1 MKKWPE
7 DGSTVQ
13 FAEIVESVRKAILFA
28 YNIKR
33 KNRNRSIPWDGLD
46 IGNDSK
52 ATCFSPEEQL
62 QLEHL
67 RYSENDQG
75 RDALDEI
82 LSIAVRLGIE
92 QGQRIFKKGTEYQMM
107 KIRLNLIE
115 NLTNHSV
122 QPNRPTG

>member
-7 DGSTVQ
+7 DGSTVH
-13 FAEIVESVRKAILFA
+13 FEEIIESTKEAILFA

-33 KNRNRSIPWDGLD
+33 KNRNRSIPWNGLD
-46 IGNDSK
+46 IGDSSK

-62 QLEHL
+62 RLKHL

-92 QGQRIFKKGTEYQMM
+92 QGQRIFKKSPEYQIM
-107 KIRLNLIE
+107 KIHLNLMKDLASRI
-115 NLTNHSV
+115 NIDK
-122 QPNRPTG
+122 TGAA